1 MDCCEELNNC
11 LEERNEGSD
20 FMTIILLILLLCMSY
35 LQSIL
40 FDPFDN

>member
-11 LEERNEGSD
+11 LEEGNEGSD
-20 FMTIILLILLLCMSY
+20 FTTIVLLLLLLCMSY
-35 LQSIL
+35 LQNIL